1 MGWSQ
6 YIVIDELKL
15 MIEISR
21 YVKENDIEFIA
32 EDLRRLQDINR
43 DLPEDAFEENWRNV
57 SIKEMSQYI
66 YFAEKTRGIL
76 IQTDEYF
83 LEYMLLIFLRERKI
97 PFRIITDTSD
107 DFKKINNYKMIK
119 IYRGE

>member
-6 YIVIDELKL
+6 YILIDELKL
-15 MIEISR
+15 KMEISR
-21 YVKENDIEFIA
+21 YVKEVDIEFIS
-32 EDLRRLQDINR
+32 EDLHRLQDINR

-57 SIKEMSQYI
+57 SIKEMSRYI
-66 YFAEKTRGIL
+66 YLAEKTRSIM

-97 PFRIITDTSD
+97 LFRIITDTSD
-107 DFKKINNYKMIK
+107 DFKKIKNYKTIK
-119 IYRGE
+119 IYHGE